1 MRRIEPVYHKFDIV
15 EDLLI
20 RGDQRLLVFVNPA
33 GGAGKAQRLVM
44 EHVVGVW
51 SEAELTYHMIITG

>member
-1 MRRIEPVYHKFDIV
+1 MMTK
-15 EDLLI
+15 
-20 RGDQRLLVFVNPA
+20 GDKRVLVFVNPA

-51 SEAELTYHMIITG
+51 SEAEFSYHMIITGLKSIRIDRKLLISI

>member
-1 MRRIEPVYHKFDIV
+1 M
-15 EDLLI
+15 
-20 RGDQRLLVFVNPA
+20 NPA

-51 SEAELTYHMIITG
+51 SEAELNYHMIITGWTKD